1 MRKFKSKNKSKVVYV
16 LIFVLSFIFSFIF
29 IVRDKTILFDKLVSE
44 ITRSN
49 KKILDFSFLVS
60 PKEII
65 YSSLN
70 KNVEK
75 NDLKAFNSLYYDEFD
90 YLTSKSNYVIDPS
103 PDENKSEP
111 IVYLYNTHQTE
122 EYSLNST
129 FDYSVK
135 PNVMISSYI
144 LREKLNNLGINTI
157 VETNNM
163 KEFLV
168 KNGYKYNM
176 SYHASEYFARLKERE
191 YPSIRYLFDIHRDSL
206 GRNSTVLEI
215 NDKKY
220 AKVLF
225 VVGLE
230 HTTKDNNVGFAE
242 KLDMETNN
250 LLRGLSRGVSYKTG
264 EPIHGVYN
272 QNLFGKSVLI
282 EVGGVDNTIEEVN
295 NTMEILS
302 KVIESVVKE
311 EMNA

>member
-1 MRKFKSKNKSKVVYV
+1 MKKFKSKNKSKVVYV
-16 LIFVLSFIFSFIF
+16 LIFVLSFIFTLIF

-44 ITRSN
+44 ITRSD

-163 KEFLV
+163 KDFLV
-168 KNGYKYNM
+168 KNNYKYNM
-176 SYHASEYFARLKERE
+176 SYHASEYFARLKTTEF
-191 YPSIRYLFDIHRDSL
+191 PSIRYLIDIHRDSMGKNGTL
-206 GRNSTVLEI
+206 LVT
-215 NDKKY
+215 NDKSY
-220 AKVLF
+220 ARVLF

-230 HTTKDNNVGFAE
+230 HTKSENNVGFAE
-242 KLDMETNN
+242 KLNSVMESMYP
-250 LLRGLSRGVSYKTG
+250 GLSRGVSYKTG
-264 EPIHGVYN
+264 SPIHGVYN
-272 QNLFGKSVLI
+272 ANLEGKSVLLEI
-282 EVGGVDNTIEEVN
+282 GGVENKIEEVN
-295 NTMEILS
+295 NTMEALSNVILE
-302 KVIESVVKE
+302 VIRSDID
-311 EMNA
+311 A

>member
-1 MRKFKSKNKSKVVYV
+1 
-16 LIFVLSFIFSFIF
+16 
-29 IVRDKTILFDKLVSE
+29 
-44 ITRSN
+44 
-49 KKILDFSFLVS
+49 
-60 PKEII
+60 
-65 YSSLN
+65 
-70 KNVEK
+70 
-75 NDLKAFNSLYYDEFD
+75 
-90 YLTSKSNYVIDPS
+90 
-103 PDENKSEP
+103 
-111 IVYLYNTHQTE
+111 
-122 EYSLNST
+122 
-129 FDYSVK
+129 
-135 PNVMISSYI
+135 MISSYI

-176 SYHASEYFARLKERE
+176 SYHASEYFARLKESE

-230 HTTKDNNVGFAE
+230 HTTKENNVGFAE

>member
-16 LIFVLSFIFSFIF
+16 LIFVLSFIFTLIF

-44 ITRSN
+44 ITRSD

-75 NDLKAFNSLYYDEFD
+75 NDLKAFNSFYYDEFD

-230 HTTKDNNVGFAE
+230 HTTKDNNVG
-242 KLDMETNN
+242 
-250 LLRGLSRGVSYKTG
+250 
-264 EPIHGVYN
+264 IC
-272 QNLFGKSVLI
+272 
-282 EVGGVDNTIEEVN
+282 
-295 NTMEILS
+295 
-302 KVIESVVKE
+302 
-311 EMNA
+311 

>member
-1 MRKFKSKNKSKVVYV
+1 MSENKRSIALVHEICPICGKPMNEQILMNTVFSKKYAKEIENMHGKTIGYSKTACENCTEYKDKVVFC
-16 LIFVLSFIFSFIF
+16 IAI
-29 IVRDKTILFDKLVSE
+29 
-44 ITRSN
+44 
-49 KKILDFSFLVS
+49 
-60 PKEII
+60 
-65 YSSLN
+65 
-70 KNVEK
+70 
-75 NDLKAFNSLYYDEFD
+75 
-90 YLTSKSNYVIDPS
+90 
-103 PDENKSEP
+103 DENKSEP

-176 SYHASEYFARLKERE
+176 SYHASEYFARLKDSE